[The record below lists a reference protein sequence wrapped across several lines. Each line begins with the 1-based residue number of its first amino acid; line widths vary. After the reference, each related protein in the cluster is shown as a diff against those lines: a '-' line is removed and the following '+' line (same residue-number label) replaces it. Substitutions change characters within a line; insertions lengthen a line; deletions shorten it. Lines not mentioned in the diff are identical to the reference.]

1 MNEEKKYEFRRK
13 IISKKQAQSGQKRYN
28 IRVYNLQAK
37 IQIYLFIYFFIIT
50 FCFSA
55 CQNIQGKHLYFIIC

>member
-1 MNEEKKYEFRRK
+1 MKKEKKYEFCRK

-28 IRVYNLQAK
+28 MRVYNLQAK
-37 IQIYLFIYFFIIT
+37 IQIYLLFIYFIIT
-50 FCFSA
+50 FCFST